1 MSDEVQRDLG
11 RLEAE
16 VSALKFSM
24 DLMRADLKE
33 IKDAFHEM
41 KGGTRVFMGVAA
53 VLGSIATVAINWLI
67 GRIVLG

>member
-1 MSDEVQRDLG
+1 MSEEVQRDLG

-24 DLMRADLKE
+24 DLMRSDLKE

-53 VLGSIATVAINWLI
+53 VLGSMATVAINWLI
-67 GRIVLG
+67 GKH

>member
-1 MSDEVQRDLG
+1 MSEEVQRDLG

-24 DLMRADLKE
+24 DLMRSDLKE

-53 VLGSIATVAINWLI
+53 VLGSMATVAINWLI
-67 GRIVLG
+67 GRH

>member
-53 VLGSIATVAINWLI
+53 ILGSMATIAVNWLI
-67 GRIVLG
+67 GRH

>member
-1 MSDEVQRDLG
+1 MNDDVQRDLG

-16 VSALKFSM
+16 VSGLKFSM

-41 KGGTRVFMGVAA
+41 KGGTRVFMGMAA
-53 VLGSIATVAINWLI
+53 IFGSAITLTINWFI
-67 GRIVLG
+67 GKH

>member
-41 KGGTRVFMGVAA
+41 KGGTRMFMGVAA
-53 VLGSIATVAINWLI
+53 VLGSMVTIFINWFL
-67 GRIVLG
+67 GRH

>member
-53 VLGSIATVAINWLI
+53 VLGSMATIAVNWLI
-67 GRIVLG
+67 GRH

>member
-16 VSALKFSM
+16 VSALKFSR

-53 VLGSIATVAINWLI
+53 VLGSMATIAVNWLI
-67 GRIVLG
+67 GRH

>member
-1 MSDEVQRDLG
+1 MSDDVQRDLG

-41 KGGTRVFMGVAA
+41 KGGTRMFMGVAA
-53 VLGSIATVAINWLI
+53 VLGSMATVAINWFL
-67 GRIVLG
+67 GRH

>member
-1 MSDEVQRDLG
+1 MSDDVQRDLG
-11 RLEAE
+11 RMEAE
-16 VSALKFSM
+16 LSALKFSM

-53 VLGSIATVAINWLI
+53 VLGSVATLVVNWFI
-67 GRIVLG
+67 GKH

>member
-24 DLMRADLKE
+24 DLMRSDLKE

-53 VLGSIATVAINWLI
+53 VLGSMATVAINWLI
-67 GRIVLG
+67 GRH

>member
-67 GRIVLG
+67 GRH

>member
-53 VLGSIATVAINWLI
+53 ILGSMATVAINWLI
-67 GRIVLG
+67 GRH

>member
-41 KGGTRVFMGVAA
+41 KGGTRMFMGVAA
-53 VLGSIATVAINWLI
+53 VLGSMVTIFINWF
-67 GRIVLG
+67 LGKH

>member
-1 MSDEVQRDLG
+1 MNDDVQRDLG

-16 VSALKFSM
+16 VAALKFSM

-53 VLGSIATVAINWLI
+53 VLGSMATVAINWLI
-67 GRIVLG
+67 GKH

>member
-1 MSDEVQRDLG
+1 MTDDVQRDLG

-41 KGGTRVFMGVAA
+41 KGGTRVFMGGAA
-53 VLGSIATVAINWLI
+53 ILGSALTILVNWFI
-67 GRIVLG
+67 GKH

>member
-1 MSDEVQRDLG
+1 MSDDVQRDLG

-41 KGGTRVFMGVAA
+41 KGGTRMFMGVAA
-53 VLGSIATVAINWLI
+53 VLGSMVTIFINWFL
-67 GRIVLG
+67 GRH

>member
-1 MSDEVQRDLG
+1 MNDDVQRDLG

-41 KGGTRVFMGVAA
+41 KGGTRVFMGGAA
-53 VLGSIATVAINWLI
+53 IIGSALTILVNWFI
-67 GRIVLG
+67 GKH

>member
-53 VLGSIATVAINWLI
+53 VLGSMATVAINWFI
-67 GRIVLG
+67 GRH

>member
-1 MSDEVQRDLG
+1 MSDDVQRDLG

-53 VLGSIATVAINWLI
+53 VLGSMATLVINWF
-67 GRIVLG
+67 LGKH

>member
-1 MSDEVQRDLG
+1 MSDDVQRDLG

-41 KGGTRVFMGVAA
+41 KGGTRMFMGVAA
-53 VLGSIATVAINWLI
+53 VLGSMATIFVNWFL
-67 GRIVLG
+67 GRH

>member
-53 VLGSIATVAINWLI
+53 VLGSMATVAIDWFI
-67 GRIVLG
+67 GRH

>member
-1 MSDEVQRDLG
+1 MSDEIQRDLG

-53 VLGSIATVAINWLI
+53 VLGSMATVAINWLI
-67 GRIVLG
+67 GRH

>member
-53 VLGSIATVAINWLI
+53 VLGSMATVAINWLI
-67 GRIVLG
+67 GKH

>member
-53 VLGSIATVAINWLI
+53 VLGSMATVAINWLI
-67 GRIVLG
+67 GRH